1 MLEKLSN
8 NQPVKELAKTPLLLT
23 LICFLFENCN
33 DLPAKRSDLYKE
45 GLEVLM
51 KKWGAKRKIERDHVY
66 TNLSLQSKQ
75 DMLGQIALRG
85 FEQSEYVFQKED
97 LQRQIECICNL
108 PNSDDSEDMLKA
120 IEYHHGL
127 LVERARNIYS
137 FSHLTFQEY
146 FTAREIDRKKHFEI
160 LVQNISNPRW
170 KEVFYLTSEILRRT
184 DRFLQLMKERIDG
197 TLAKHEKL
205 QTFLEWTNQ
214 KTNSLQFSYKSVSMR
229 AFYAYIA
236 FCACNLGIS
245 HTLDL
250 ARELDFSL
258 NRALAINRALDHTR
272 SIDLDLARSIDLNRM
287 ITFDINYAI
296 TLDIAIEIGDDIL
309 QQVLQKLKNQLP
321 KDLDKSSKWW
331 ESNGEQWRNKLR
343 QVWID
348 HRNIGHDWQFTKEQV
363 ELLNQYYAANLLLV
377 ECMNRSDV
385 SVQVREEI
393 ESTLLLPI
401 SSIPNIEL

>member
-1 MLEKLSN
+1 
-8 NQPVKELAKTPLLLT
+8 
-23 LICFLFENCN
+23 
-33 DLPAKRSDLYKE
+33 
-45 GLEVLM
+45 
-51 KKWGAKRKIERDHVY
+51 
-66 TNLSLQSKQ
+66 
-75 DMLGQIALRG
+75 
-85 FEQSEYVFQKED
+85 
-97 LQRQIECICNL
+97 
-108 PNSDDSEDMLKA
+108 
-120 IEYHHGL
+120 
-127 LVERARNIYS
+127 
-137 FSHLTFQEY
+137 
-146 FTAREIDRKKHFEI
+146 
-160 LVQNISNPRW
+160 
-170 KEVFYLTSEILRRT
+170 
-184 DRFLQLMKERIDG
+184 
-197 TLAKHEKL
+197 
-205 QTFLEWTNQ
+205 
-214 KTNSLQFSYKSVSMR
+214 
-229 AFYAYIA
+229 
-236 FCACNLGIS
+236 
-245 HTLDL
+245 
-250 ARELDFSL
+250 
-258 NRALAINRALDHTR
+258 
-272 SIDLDLARSIDLNRM
+272 M